1 MTPSGTSG
9 ADGKIRICD
18 LPPGDYQLTAAQ
30 FSEADQS
37 VPFFGT
43 TTFTVTD
50 RDVRG
55 VKAGARARLAVPGEV
70 VWYGTP
76 PEQPVSSK
84 ISFFVQPLTRA
95 PWGSESRALNNK
107 ASIPGDFSFPGLLL
121 DDYELNVHGIPHD
134 LYLKDITYGGLS
146 ILHEPLRVGSTMG
159 TATLRVVVARD
170 GGYVSAKVTDKDG
183 NPVPDSYVLIM
194 PSSVTSESA
203 LASNLIS
210 GQTDQNGVYSSD
222 MLAPG
227 KYLVLASSA
236 AVDSTPD
243 SIGKLLRSR
252 SHAQEVEIAANGT
265 AQITLPRVAME

>member
-1 MTPSGTSG
+1 M
-9 ADGKIRICD
+9 
-18 LPPGDYQLTAAQ
+18 
-30 FSEADQS
+30 
-37 VPFFGT
+37 
-43 TTFTVTD
+43 
-50 RDVRG
+50 
-55 VKAGARARLAVPGEV
+55 
-70 VWYGTP
+70 
-76 PEQPVSSK
+76 
-84 ISFFVQPLTRA
+84 
-95 PWGSESRALNNK
+95 
-107 ASIPGDFSFPGLLL
+107 
-121 DDYELNVHGIPHD
+121 
-134 LYLKDITYGGLS
+134 
-146 ILHEPLRVGSTMG
+146 
-159 TATLRVVVARD
+159 ARD
-170 GGYVSAKVTDKDG
+170 GGYVSAKVADKDG